1 MITHKIRDMKLKRQV
16 IRYKNGL
23 SIRLQLKPLQNFAKV
38 KVIGLLTFEQKVL
51 ETQNKRI

>member
-1 MITHKIRDMKLKRQV
+1 MKLKRQV